1 MRRLLLVAATFG
13 VASVAQGADLP
24 DFLRGGFSPSPAPR
38 VNWQGYYVGA
48 QGGYGASDMNFT
60 GATQSVAAHLLADT
74 TIDSGG
80 SVSDLPVGGK
90 ISVHGSGIGGF
101 AGYNSQWDDV
111 VVGVEFSYLHGKFG
125 GTQTDSL
132 SRIFTDSSG
141 FTDTVT
147 NQANASMAISD
158 LGTFRA
164 RAGYAV
170 GSFLPYL
177 FGGVALGQADI
188 VRTTHIFGSQ
198 FKSTATPTTTVFDV
212 SATDGQFGHLIYGY
226 SAGIGVDVMLT
237 AGLFLRT
244 EWEYLRFTSSVDT
257 NVNTVRVGLG
267 YKF

>member
-1 MRRLLLVAATFG
+1 M
-13 VASVAQGADLP
+13 
-24 DFLRGGFSPSPAPR
+24 
-38 VNWQGYYVGA
+38 
-48 QGGYGASDMNFT
+48 
-60 GATQSVAAHLLADT
+60 
-74 TIDSGG
+74 
-80 SVSDLPVGGK
+80 
-90 ISVHGSGIGGF
+90 
-101 AGYNSQWDDV
+101 
-111 VVGVEFSYLHGKFG
+111 
-125 GTQTDSL
+125 
-132 SRIFTDSSG
+132 
-141 FTDTVT
+141 T
-147 NQANASMAISD
+147 NQASASIAISD

-198 FKSTATPTTTVFDV
+198 FKSIATPTTTVFDV

-226 SAGIGVDVMLT
+226 SAGLGVDVMLT

-244 EWEYLRFTSSVDT
+244 EWEYLRFTSSIDT